1 VHHEL
6 AYHEAEGSLARGEL
20 SVDDVVD
27 AVLLQAYETFLKD
40 RNAAGISRKH
50 LVRLAINEI
59 ERAIKQSTFERKRT
73 VPLERPLPKTPPNEY
88 VSTLGEEIT
97 YFYTPDEALKV
108 EDIIPDLEFP
118 TPEEESEREELR
130 ACVYRALAEVP
141 REWRR
146 ALLLRYIEEF
156 DVAELATI
164 MRKRESDIKSM
175 LERARRELRQRLLE
189 AGCHTK
195 RVA

>member
-1 VHHEL
+1 
-6 AYHEAEGSLARGEL
+6 
-20 SVDDVVD
+20 
-27 AVLLQAYETFLKD
+27 
-40 RNAAGISRKH
+40 
-50 LVRLAINEI
+50 
-59 ERAIKQSTFERKRT
+59 
-73 VPLERPLPKTPPNEY
+73 
-88 VSTLGEEIT
+88 LGEEIM

-118 TPEEESEREELR
+118 TPEEEAERGELR
-130 ACVYRALAEVP
+130 ECVNRALADLP

-156 DVAELATI
+156 DVAEVATI
-164 MRKRESDIKSM
+164 MRKRETDIKSM

-195 RVA
+195 PVA